1 MRGIRGHVVWL
12 LVVVVAIGL
21 TWAAAWAV
29 LRVPEAESTVPDR
42 PTVVVE
48 EGEVGRAANVVA
60 EVRFLPGRVAPA
72 GRGGTV
78 TSVDVPAGAPIEA
91 GSVLATI
98 DMRPVV
104 VMQGGVPAYRA
115 LQVEDRGPDVAQLR
129 AHFGLSEGDRFDWEV
144 ERAVRALQQEL
155 GVSVDGVVALGDVLF
170 LPQLPARGAP
180 AEGVRVGAAVSA
192 GADLY
197 VTVEAAPQFLFSVDQ
212 VRTVVPGQQATVQL
226 LDGTVLEGVVGQAV
240 QGEGGL
246 QMYAIVDGDGQPVCD
261 AACAEQFSTEQD
273 AQVPVTVE
281 ISEAAT
287 GAVVPNSAI
296 GTAADGAAVVETV
309 QGELIEIS
317 IVVQGEGVAVVEGV
331 EVGTEIRLF
340 GDAP

>member
-1 MRGIRGHVVWL
+1 MRGVRGHMIWL
-12 LVVVVAIGL
+12 LVVTLAAGL
-21 TWAAAWAV
+21 TWMAAWAI

-60 EVRFLPGRVAPA
+60 DVQFVPGRVAPA

-78 TSVDVPAGAPIEA
+78 TSIDIPAGAPIEA
-91 GSVLATI
+91 GSVLVTI

-104 VMQGGVPAYRA
+104 VMQGEVPTYRA
-115 LQVEDRGPDVAQLR
+115 MQVEDRGPDVAQLR
-129 AHFGLSEGDRFDWEV
+129 AHFALAEGDRFDWEL
-144 ERAVRALQQEL
+144 ERAVRALQAEL
-155 GVSVDGVVALGDVLF
+155 GVPVDGVVAAGDVLF

-180 AEGVRVGAAVSA
+180 AESVRIGAAVTA

-212 VRTVVPGQQATVQL
+212 VRTVVPGQRATVQL
-226 LDGTVLEGVVGQAV
+226 PDGTVSEGVVGPAV

-246 QMYAIVDGDGQPVCD
+246 QMYSVVDAEGASVCD
-261 AACAEQFSTEQD
+261 AVCAEQFSTERD
-273 AQVPVTVE
+273 AQVPITIE
-281 ISEAAT
+281 ISEAAR

-309 QGELIEIS
+309 QGDLIEIS
-317 IVVQGEGVAVVEGV
+317 IVVQGDGVAVVDGV
-331 EVGTEIRLF
+331 DIGTEIRLF